1 MIRVL
6 VILGVLLS
14 LTVRAG
20 SRSWPEFRGAS
31 GQGIAES
38 AALPLRWSETNNV
51 RWKTPIHGRAWS
63 SPVVDEQRIWVTTAS
78 EDGQQLG
85 VISVELATGKILHDQ
100 KLFDVPNPQ
109 FAHKFNTYGSPTP
122 VLEGNRVY
130 VTFGSP
136 GTACLDAET
145 GRVLWQR
152 TDFVCNHFRGA
163 GSSPVLYKNLLLMNY
178 DGSDFQ
184 FVVALDKETG
194 KTVWKKDRS
203 IDFKDLTAEGKPEA
217 DGDFR
222 KAFST
227 PLVTDYGSG
236 PVLLSLGS
244 KALYAYRPETGEEL
258 WRVEERKCHSG
269 TCRPVVGEGLI
280 FSSMGFAKSELLAI
294 KPNGANP
301 EIVWRTGRNAPC
313 KPSPLLVNGL
323 LFTVD
328 DGGIASC
335 LDAKTGRE
343 IWRER
348 IGGNYSASPIAGAG
362 RIYCFNEEGKT
373 VIIEAGPE
381 FKKLAANDLGDGFM
395 ASPAVAGNALILRSR
410 THLYRVQE

>member
-1 MIRVL
+1 MIRYL
-6 VILGVLLS
+6 VILGFLLS
-14 LTVRAG
+14 VTVQAG
-20 SRSWPEFRGAS
+20 SRSWTEFRGAS

-38 AALPLRWSETNNV
+38 TALPLRWSETNNV

-63 SPVVDEQRIWVTTAS
+63 SPVVDEQRVWVTTAS

-136 GTACLDAET
+136 GTACLDAEK

-163 GSSPVLYKNLLLMNY
+163 GSSPILHKNLLLMNY

-269 TCRPVVGEGLI
+269 TCRPVVGDGLI

-294 KPNGANP
+294 KPSGAHP

-343 IWRER
+343 NWRER

-373 VIIEAGPE
+373 VIFEASPE
-381 FKKLAANDLGDGFM
+381 FKILAANDLGDGFM